1 MLLSADG
8 TGEEV
13 QELNRQNR
21 ITEQILT
28 NFFERKFF
36 PNRKPRPAPTIDEI
50 LPPDA
55 KPQVPG
61 KHKETPHGDDDE
73 LDNENL
79 QSVESEHVDSFY
91 RDYEGKFFL
100 MQIQIPLFYSTAKM
114 RSSSKFRQIRAL
126 VIVIVKLATSLAEH
140 AHAFLCNLV
149 ICPLNDVLEQFDLIA
164 DVVELTGHVELVES
178 DLFVVALCQHEIE
191 MLNRVDESYRLL
203 FIVGNEV
210 LRPWQDLLPLKG
222 LRFGGVVV
230 ALGIKQWNWAENW

>member
-1 MLLSADG
+1 MHFSLLCDLLMQSKKKCKIPSLILSQKMLLSAGG

-61 KHKETPHGDDDE
+61 KLKDTPQGDDDE
-73 LDNENL
+73 LDENL

-91 RDYEGKFFL
+91 RDYEGK
-100 MQIQIPLFYSTAKM
+100 
-114 RSSSKFRQIRAL
+114 
-126 VIVIVKLATSLAEH
+126 
-140 AHAFLCNLV
+140 
-149 ICPLNDVLEQFDLIA
+149 LI
-164 DVVELTGHVELVES
+164 
-178 DLFVVALCQHEIE
+178 F
-191 MLNRVDESYRLL
+191 
-203 FIVGNEV
+203 
-210 LRPWQDLLPLKG
+210 
-222 LRFGGVVV
+222 
-230 ALGIKQWNWAENW
+230 

>member
-91 RDYEGKFFL
+91 RDYEGKFFFDANPNST
-100 MQIQIPLFYSTAKM
+100 ILFHCKNE
-114 RSSSKFRQIRAL
+114 
-126 VIVIVKLATSLAEH
+126 KLFKVPTNS
-140 AHAFLCNLV
+140 
-149 ICPLNDVLEQFDLIA
+149 CPCHRD
-164 DVVELTGHVELVES
+164 
-178 DLFVVALCQHEIE
+178 C
-191 MLNRVDESYRLL
+191 
-203 FIVGNEV
+203 
-210 LRPWQDLLPLKG
+210 
-222 LRFGGVVV
+222 
-230 ALGIKQWNWAENW
+230 